1 MYVIRKDDAP
11 VIIMFDDIAYDVDPE
26 DCCINAMPMN
36 GTVFK
41 RDNAEVHKFLK
52 YLTQGTKAWKWIEK
66 FKGGIDALKAL
77 RDHYNGS
84 DEDKRCMNTKT
95 ADLKELYFKCQEVSP
110 FEKYVSRLKESY
122 NTLEELN
129 QTKFEEQK

>member
-1 MYVIRKDDAP
+1 
-11 VIIMFDDIAYDVDPE
+11 
-26 DCCINAMPMN
+26 MN
-36 GTVFK
+36 IK
-41 RDNAEVHKFLK
+41 K
-52 YLTQGTKAWKWIEK
+52 
-66 FKGGIDALKAL
+66 
-77 RDHYNGS
+77 
-84 DEDKRCMNTKT
+84 